1 MDNQLLFSEL
11 CTKILANE
19 ASPSERIQ
27 FEALLQSETNKKQF
41 EQLEMIWNNVPDA
54 EVIHTN
60 ANDAWNKISS
70 RIQAATAPVDNARPV
85 AFKVK
90 RNFSIAKIA
99 ASVALLVLSSVVIYY
114 WVKPGQPHFESFVS
128 GNKIEQL
135 QLKDGSSVR
144 AGENSKIEYATDFK
158 NNRLVK
164 LSGSAFFK
172 VMRDSL
178 HPFVVESK
186 NVKITVLGTAFS
198 VENLK
203 DQRTRVFVEHGKVS
217 VISSSQHEVLLTNGM
232 SVIIDAGGEID
243 ATAADDVDAELTGV
257 KKFNNASLK
266 EILAYLEQQ
275 FKINISAQQGIN
287 TAETLTIPV
296 NCNNQKP
303 EEILEVLTLSLGL
316 KYEKQGNNYQL
327 ILP

>member
-19 ASPSERIQ
+19 ASEAERTQ
-27 FEALLQSETNKKQF
+27 FETLLKSDENKKQF
-41 EQLEMIWNNVPDA
+41 EQLELIWNNVP
-54 EVIHTN
+54 HTDTFSAN
-60 ANDAWNKISS
+60 ADKAWNKVSH
-70 RIQAATAPVDNARPV
+70 RIQGNSSTPEPVV
-85 AFKVK
+85 LKVN

-99 ASVALLVLSSVVIYY
+99 ASVALLLLSAVVVYY
-114 WVKPGQPHFESFVS
+114 FVKPAQQGFEKFAS
-128 GNKIEQL
+128 GNAVQQL
-135 QLKDGSSVR
+135 QLKDGSLVK
-144 AGENSKIEYATDFK
+144 AGENSTIEYATDFK

-172 VMRDSL
+172 VMRDTL

-203 DQRTRVFVEHGKVS
+203 DQSTRVFVEHGKVA
-217 VISSSQHEVLLTNGM
+217 VISSSKNEVLLTNGM
-232 SVIIDAGGEID
+232 SVVIDAGGEINS
-243 ATAADDVDAELTGV
+243 TGADEVNAELTGV
-257 KKFNNASLK
+257 KKFNGASLK
-266 EILAYLEQQ
+266 EVILFLEQQ
-275 FKINISAQQGIN
+275 FKINIKVQSGIN
-287 TAETLTIPV
+287 TSETLTIPV

-303 EEILEVLTLSLGL
+303 EEILEVLSLSLGL